1 MSVTSATTA
10 LSSSHGAAPRIYKW
24 PAAGAAML
32 GMMTTIMASTM
43 VNVAIADI
51 MGAFGVGQDQVHWL
65 QTGFLSATTVFMLL
79 NAWFVNNFGVKR
91 TYLLAAAAF
100 TAAGVFGQFV
110 PSFEGVILARVV
122 QGACAG
128 ALQPLS
134 LSVIFAAFP
143 LEERGKA
150 MGIFGVG
157 TMLGPALGPLYG
169 GIIIDNLD
177 WRYVFTGAIPFM
189 VIGAV
194 LGYRYLPGRNEEIEK
209 GRFNWV
215 SLGLVVI
222 AITSFLN
229 GINHGQREA
238 WDAPLTHALLLVAAL
253 ATMAFIEVESRTKFP
268 LLNVRLFTYRSF
280 AVVTLVGFVFGV
292 GMFGSFYLMPIFLRT
307 VQGFTGTKAGML
319 LMYADIVTFLVFP
332 FAGWLVHRVKPVY
345 PVAGGM
351 FLFAVSSAALSQ
363 VETNSGFWFLVG
375 WTAVGRVGLGLAIP
389 ALTAAALHDLDQTL
403 LSFGAGTMTFI
414 RMMGGAMGV
423 NCLAMVLDNRTAY
436 YSDVLARSQ
445 TALTGTTDGLVR
457 GVVNVLAERGLSSAE
472 QLPYAMIY
480 LNDVVVAQATVLA
493 FQDGYLVL
501 AIAFSIAT
509 LLALSLATGRAE
521 PR

>member
-1 MSVTSATTA
+1 
-10 LSSSHGAAPRIYKW
+10 
-24 PAAGAAML
+24 
-32 GMMTTIMASTM
+32 M

-79 NAWFVNNFGVKR
+79 NAWFVNNFGVRR
-91 TYLLAAAAF
+91 TFLLATAAF
-100 TAAGVFGQFV
+100 TVAGIFGQLV

-143 LEERGKA
+143 PEERGKA

-169 GIIIDNLD
+169 GIIIDELD

-189 VIGAV
+189 LVGAV
-194 LGYRYLPGRNEEIEK
+194 LAYRYLPDRSEDVEK

-215 SLGLVVI
+215 SLVLVVT
-222 AITSFLN
+222 AITCFLN
-229 GINHGQREA
+229 GITQGQREA
-238 WDAPLTHALLLVAAL
+238 WDTPLTQALLLASAL
-253 ATMAFIEVESRTKFP
+253 ATMAFIEVESRTKYP

-280 AVVTLVGFVFGV
+280 AIVTLVGFVFGV
-292 GMFGSFYLMPIFLRT
+292 GMFGSFYLMPIFLRS
-307 VQGFTGTKAGML
+307 VQGFTGTKAGVL
-319 LMYADIVTFLVFP
+319 LLYADLVTFLVFP
-332 FAGWLVHRVKPVY
+332 LAGWLVHKVKPVY
-345 PVAGGM
+345 PVAAGM

-363 VETNSGFWFLVG
+363 VETNSGFAFLVG

-389 ALTAAALHDLDQTL
+389 ALTAAALHDLDTSL

-414 RMMGGAMGV
+414 RMMGGAIGV
-423 NCLAMVLDNRTAY
+423 NSLAIVLDTRTAH
-436 YSDVLARSQ
+436 YSEVLNASQ
-445 TALTGTTDGLVR
+445 SALTGSTQSLVT
-457 GVVNVLAERGLSSAE
+457 GVVGVLAERGVSSAE
-472 QLPYAMIY
+472 RLPYAMLY
-480 LNDVVVAQATVLA
+480 LNDVVEAQAVVFA

-501 AIAFSIAT
+501 AIAFGVAT
-509 LLALSLATGRAE
+509 VLALTLAGNRTSAR
-521 PR
+521 